1 MSKLGV
7 YDQRVLDGTVEV
19 VYTVTA
25 DTTFV
30 FKTHSFCNTANQEQN
45 VTMWVVPEGQ
55 EVADSYLVF
64 KNLKINANDTVIFNP
79 DIYMQA
85 GYKLVLQAGEAGTL
99 TSLVSGVVM

>member
-19 VYTVTA
+19 VYTTAA

-30 FKTHSFCNTANQEQN
+30 FKTHSFCNLTNQEQN

-55 EVADSYLVF
+55 EVADRYLVF
-64 KNLKINANDTVIFNP
+64 KNLKINANDTVVFNP
-79 DIYMQA
+79 DIYLQA
-85 GYKLVLQAGEAGTL
+85 GYKLILQAREAGTL
-99 TSLVSGVVM
+99 ASLVSGVVM